1 MIKLNGRL
9 VGKNLIMLRVLH
21 HTMNSSL
28 NLGFGIVLEA
38 FFFTFK
44 GLSMRKQFTLVEI
57 MIVVAIIAILSAI
70 AMPNLTANR
79 EVTFKK
85 VREENVMKIELAKE
99 RWAMDYNKPKS
110 SAVTFA
116 DLKNYLP
123 FIKDADTIDVLTING
138 KSITIGNIGTEA
150 TYAQ

>member
-1 MIKLNGRL
+1 M
-9 VGKNLIMLRVLH
+9 KN
-21 HTMNSSL
+21 
-28 NLGFGIVLEA
+28 
-38 FFFTFK
+38 K
-44 GLSMRKQFTLVEI
+44 FTLVEI

-70 AMPNLTANR
+70 AIPSLTANR
-79 EVTFKK
+79 ESTFKK

-99 RWAMDYNKPKS
+99 RWAMDYNKPKY

-123 FIKDADTIDVLTING
+123 FIKDSDTIDVLKING

-150 TYAQ
+150 TYAP